1 MSPSGLVITRFV
13 QPVPGPVVQVATVL
27 AAKSRSDAL
36 LVTTAGVLL
45 VAVLPVAEA
54 VTSTGLTESIPAY
67 SRMRMSGKVAATV
80 KVTLTVFA
88 GGCRGD
94 VPRVVDGLRERAG
107 GQGGAHRQLIRVR
120 LGIGHR
126 DDLRRGV
133 VPADDHHAEVPGRL
147 RSAEGHAHGAHRR
160 LRSREVPLNETD
172 GGRRL
177 RLRQRRGAG

>member
-80 KVTLTVFA
+80 KGTLTVFA
-88 GGCRGD
+88 PAAAAAIFLAEEMDCESAPGAKEGAP
-94 VPRVVDGLRERAG
+94 PR
-107 GQGGAHRQLIRVR
+107 
-120 LGIGHR
+120 
-126 DDLRRGV
+126 
-133 VPADDHHAEVPGRL
+133 
-147 RSAEGHAHGAHRR
+147 
-160 LRSREVPLNETD
+160 
-172 GGRRL
+172 
-177 RLRQRRGAG
+177 